1 MSHRILL
8 ASVTAIALAGSA
20 FAADLPSRAPPP
32 VYVPPAPV
40 FTWTGVYVGGQI
52 GYAWGHS
59 DATVSDGGVASG
71 FTPIPIPM
79 TSGITPFSSSGPPP
93 FDPFTPYSYSD
104 FNRFNNNANGV
115 IGGAHVGYNYQINQF
130 VLGLE
135 GDVDGSS
142 LSKTVNFAPFSN
154 YYQDYIPTTVHSNLG
169 VQGSIRGRLGY
180 AFDRVLVYATGGVAF
195 GGFSTSIST
204 VYTNALFY
212 PAFFRRDSFSNTRVG
227 WTVGGGLEYAVTNN
241 WSIRAEYRYTDF
253 GPSNNVLVNSFPGF
267 NGDVL
272 GARVH
277 TNLIENRVQVG
288 FSYKFDTAAPAPVV
302 AKY

>member
-1 MSHRILL
+1 LRRRWDCR
-8 ASVTAIALAGSA
+8 AI
-20 FAADLPSRAPPP
+20 
-32 VYVPPAPV
+32 
-40 FTWTGVYVGGQI
+40 TWRRD
-52 GYAWGHS
+52 WRRR
-59 DATVSDGGVASG
+59 DGGLD
-71 FTPIPIPM
+71 FHRRD
-79 TSGITPFSSSGPPP
+79 FSYEHQRRRRDGRG
-93 FDPFTPYSYSD
+93 SD
-104 FNRFNNNANGV
+104 QTLHSLQLFRLQSIHGNANGV
-115 IGGAHVGYNYQINQF
+115 IGGAHVGYTHQINQF

-169 VQGSIRGRLGY
+169 VQGSIRGRFGY
-180 AFDRVLVYATGGVAF
+180 AFDRLLVYATGGVAF
-195 GGFSTSIST
+195 GGFNTSIST
-204 VYTNALFY
+204 AYTNALFY
-212 PAFFRRDSFSNTRVG
+212 PAFSGTDSFSNTRVG

-267 NGDVL
+267 NGDFL

-288 FSYKFDTAAPAPVV
+288 FSYKFDTATPAPVV

>member
-1 MSHRILL
+1 LGAAATAVSRLFL
-8 ASVTAIALAGSA
+8 AAVAAAVRLALAALEALRLARAGAAGLSRNRLA
-20 FAADLPSRAPPP
+20 APPRFLLRAPASPPRPAADP
-32 VYVPPAPV
+32 
-40 FTWTGVYVGGQI
+40 TK
-52 GYAWGHS
+52 
-59 DATVSDGGVASG
+59 
-71 FTPIPIPM
+71 
-79 TSGITPFSSSGPPP
+79 
-93 FDPFTPYSYSD
+93 PFTPYSYSD
-104 FNRFNNNANGV
+104 FYRFNNNANGV

-241 WSIRAEYRYTDF
+241 WSSRAEYRYTDC

-267 NGDVL
+267 NGDFL
-272 GARVH
+272 GASVH

-288 FSYKFDTAAPAPVV
+288 LSYKFDTAAPAPVV